1 MILGLNEM
9 KIVSMTSAEIAMG
22 LRLGGLKDCHV
33 VENPEECDDLL
44 IELSQDTNI
53 GILLV
58 DDGIARIHHKLID
71 QIRAN
76 KKTFPIIV
84 EIQTTAKTEA
94 GEGIDPLKDLIKRA
108 IGVDISAEKEQE
120 EQTPAIK

>member
-1 MILGLNEM
+1 M
-9 KIVSMTSAEIAMG
+9 KIVSMTSSEIAMG
-22 LRLGGLKDCHV
+22 LRLGGLKECHIID
-33 VENPEECDDLL
+33 NPEECEDLL
-44 IELSQDTNI
+44 IELSQDTDT

-58 DDGIARIHHKLID
+58 DDGIARIHHRLID
-71 QIRAN
+71 QIRAS

-108 IGVDISAEKEQE
+108 IGVDISADKDQE
-120 EQTPAIK
+120 DQAAAPKLQK

>member
-1 MILGLNEM
+1 
-9 KIVSMTSAEIAMG
+9 MTGSEIAMG
-22 LRLGGLKDCHV
+22 LRLGGLKECHV
-33 VENPEECDDLL
+33 IDNPEECGDLL
-44 IELSQDTNI
+44 VELTQDTDT

-58 DDGIARIHHKLID
+58 DDEIARIHHKLID

-84 EIQTTAKTEA
+84 EIQTKAKTEA

-108 IGVDISAEKEQE
+108 IGVDISADKEQVN
-120 EQTPAIK
+120 QVPKQ

>member
-1 MILGLNEM
+1 MTLELNNM
-9 KIVSMTSAEIAMG
+9 KIVSMTSSEIAMG

-58 DDGIARIHHKLID
+58 DDSIARIHHKLID
-71 QIRAN
+71 QIRAS

-108 IGVDISAEKEQE
+108 IGVDISAEKGQE
-120 EQTPAIK
+120 GQAPTLK